1 MISIKIVKNRI
12 VHEPSPHKCFKIQPL
27 TSYQVSRI
35 LLIMAQT
42 LTFIFVGLLAFGT
55 LIRLWLGSRQIS
67 FVQAHR
73 EKVPDAFVN
82 NITLDAHQKA
92 ADYSS
97 AKTKIVL
104 VEVIVQALLLFAL
117 TIGGGLQWIDTFW
130 MGLLPNHEIF
140 RGALVIC
147 SALLISSLIDLP
159 FDYYKTFVIDEQFGF
174 NKMTRKMFLSDL
186 VKHSIVGLLL
196 GAPILF
202 AALWLMQ
209 GAGEY
214 WWFYLWVVWTVF
226 NIVMLAVYPTF
237 IAPLFNKFTPL
248 ADEGL
253 KSRIESLLT
262 KCGFKSQG
270 LFVMDG
276 SARSSHGNAYF
287 TGFGSSKRVVFFDTL
302 LERLNVE
309 EIEAVLA
316 HELGHF
322 KHHHVIKR
330 IAMIFFVSFLGL
342 ALLGWLINQSWF
354 FEGLGVTTESNYM
367 ALLLFMLVSPVFLFL
382 IRPLMA
388 SYSRKNEFEADDYA
402 AKNAS
407 ANHLIEALVKLYR
420 DNASTLT
427 PDPIHSAFYDSHPP
441 ASIRIS
447 KLAAYTS

>member
-1 MISIKIVKNRI
+1 M
-12 VHEPSPHKCFKIQPL
+12 PSVL
-27 TSYQVSRI
+27 TF
-35 LLIMAQT
+35 
-42 LTFIFVGLLAFGT
+42 TFIFLLITTT
-55 LIRLWLGSRQIS
+55 LIRLWLGRRHIS
-67 FVQAHR
+67 YVQTHR
-73 EKVPDAFVN
+73 KQVPAAFEN

-92 ADYSS
+92 ADYAS
-97 AKTKIVL
+97 AKTRL
-104 VEVIVQALLLFAL
+104 VIIEAVVAALLLAAL
-117 TIGGGLQWIDTFW
+117 TLGGGLQLIDDIW
-130 MGLLPNHEIF
+130 RNLLPTQEII

-147 SALLISSLIDLP
+147 SALLVSSFIDLP
-159 FDYYKTFVIDEQFGF
+159 FEYYKTFVIDEKFGF
-174 NKMTRKMFLSDL
+174 NKMTPAMFLSDL
-186 VKHSIVGLLL
+186 VKHSLVGLAL

-209 GAGEY
+209 GAGQY
-214 WWFYLWVVWTVF
+214 WWLYLWLVWSVF
-226 NIVMLAVYPTF
+226 NLVMLAVYPTF
-237 IAPLFNKFTPL
+237 IAPLFNKFSPL
-248 ADEGL
+248 KDENL
-253 KSRIESLLT
+253 KQRIETLLT

-302 LERLNVE
+302 LERLNVD

-330 IAMIFFVSFLGL
+330 IVLMFLVSFLGL
-342 ALLGWLINQSWF
+342 ALLGWLINQPWF
-354 FEGLGVTTESNYM
+354 YTGLGVTQKSDYM
-367 ALLLFMLVSPVFLFL
+367 ALVLFLMVSPVFLFL
-382 IRPLMA
+382 LRPIMA

-402 AKNAS
+402 ANHAS
-407 ANHLIEALVKLYR
+407 AKELVKALVKLYR

-427 PDPIHSAFYDSHPP
+427 PDPLHSAFYDSHPP

>member
-1 MISIKIVKNRI
+1 MAST
-12 VHEPSPHKCFKIQPL
+12 L
-27 TSYQVSRI
+27 TLVFI
-35 LLIMAQT
+35 GLLIITT
-42 LTFIFVGLLAFGT
+42 LT
-55 LIRLWLGSRQIS
+55 RLWLGSRQVTH
-67 FVQAHR
+67 VQANR
-73 EKVPDAFVN
+73 AQVPTAFAA
-82 NITLDAHQKA
+82 NISLEAHQKA

-97 AKTKIVL
+97 AKTKLAL
-104 VEVIVQALLLFAL
+104 VEIVVQALLLLAFTL
-117 TIGGGLQWIDTFW
+117 GGGLQWLDDAW
-130 MGLLPNHEIF
+130 RNVLPNAEIV

-147 SALLISSLIDLP
+147 SAMLVSALIDIP
-159 FDYYKTFVIDEQFGF
+159 FEYYKTFSVDEKFGF
-174 NKMTRKMFLSDL
+174 NKMTPSMFFSDL
-186 VKHSIVGLLL
+186 AKHSLVGIAL

-209 GAGEY
+209 GAGDY
-214 WWFYLWVVWTVF
+214 WWFYLWVVWSIF

-248 ADEGL
+248 ADENL
-253 KSRIESLLT
+253 KSRIEALLI

-302 LERLNVE
+302 LSRLNTE

-330 IAMIFFVSFLGL
+330 IAMMFFVSLLGL
-342 ALLGWLINQSWF
+342 ALLGWLTNQTWF
-354 FEGLGVTTESNYM
+354 YTGLGVTTPSNHM
-367 ALLLFMLVSPVFLFL
+367 ALMLFLLVSPVFLFVL
-382 IRPLMA
+382 RPIMA

-402 AKNAS
+402 AKHAD
-407 ANHLIEALVKLYR
+407 ANRLVDALVKLYR

-427 PDPIHSAFYDSHPP
+427 PDPLHSAFYDSHPP
-441 ASIRIS
+441 ASMRIA
-447 KLAAYTS
+447 KLASYTSK